1 MTRNSWLLC
10 TTRSAH
16 RLDLRVRSNSVC
28 RALTVVSITL
38 RNSNAFIVCLLDDD
52 PSVLKGLGRLLL
64 SADLRAETFSDPDEF
79 LRHART
85 HRPAVALVDVHMP
98 QMNGLEVQSRLRE
111 ISPSTR
117 VIIFSGKDD
126 PLVRSTALNAGA
138 SALLARPKVEGAR
151 SRRIKKNA
159 PEIKSGWDYRAS
171 KAIRPHGDASGAEA
185 ETSKVSSPERFAI
198 NNNATTHLNAGIIL
212 S

>member
-16 RLDLRVRSNSVC
+16 RLDVRLRSNSLC

-38 RNSNAFIVCLLDDD
+38 RSSNAFIVCLLDDD

-98 QMNGLEVQSRLRE
+98 QMNGLEVQSGLRE
-111 ISPSTR
+111 ISPWTCGNI
-117 VIIFSGKDD
+117 VCGNDET
-126 PLVRSTALNAGA
+126 LVC
-138 SALLARPKVEGAR
+138 
-151 SRRIKKNA
+151 SR
-159 PEIKSGWDYRAS
+159 E
-171 KAIRPHGDASGAEA
+171 
-185 ETSKVSSPERFAI
+185 
-198 NNNATTHLNAGIIL
+198 
-212 S
+212 